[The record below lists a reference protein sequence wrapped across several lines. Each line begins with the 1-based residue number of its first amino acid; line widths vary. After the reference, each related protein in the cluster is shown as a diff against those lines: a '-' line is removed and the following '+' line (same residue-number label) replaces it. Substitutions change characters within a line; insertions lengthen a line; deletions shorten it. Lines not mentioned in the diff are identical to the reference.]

1 MSEPPELIADPVRAV
16 AGGRHE
22 PVGSWPTRATLVAT
36 VAGAALVALC
46 DSAGALF
53 VLLTVVLGIFV
64 LIWGWPVV
72 VGSPEPT
79 GTRLAIAVT
88 AAASGRCPGVCASTD
103 SLARHLPAA
112 LAGGLIAGF
121 LVQLGR
127 GEATQAVVTALTSA
141 ASGIALVASGMALAA
156 LPGLRG
162 ADRPITLAMAG
173 IALSV
178 VADLLPER
186 WRGGQLLLASVL
198 GAVGGLIAV
207 ALVPGGAAYEVA
219 ALLGGSAAL
228 VAASAR
234 IALREL
240 PGSRAAGGPAV
251 LAAACLLAPGI
262 LTYTIARLLLG

>member
-88 AAASGRCPGVCASTD
+88 AAASVLSAY
-103 SLARHLPAA
+103 LADDGPLVRHLPAA